1 MRAVVA
7 DLDPEAASAA
17 PAGAGARGA
26 GTGALVP
33 WPIVLPALLA
43 FLVYLRASWLGLAW
57 DDAAL
62 TSENP
67 SLASLHGLWDLW
79 TQETWKASGLDE
91 QASYYRPVA
100 MTSFWVVARV
110 STSPAA
116 HHLTNVLLHS
126 GNAALLALVLRRRLA
141 APSVAAALL
150 ASFWAVATANSEAV
164 LWISGRFDVLV
175 TTFLLLAFVANAGT
189 RRWLAPLAFA
199 CALLTKEVAI
209 GWALVLV
216 ADDVVLLGRR
226 WRERWR
232 DWAALLALTVAY
244 LAMRRGVGIA
254 TGDAALHA
262 LGWAIPAF
270 ASIAARVAAKLFVP
284 VGLDPL
290 QPLRL
295 LPTFVVVATLG
306 ALAGLGLVAAKRRRD
321 PGSWGAGAL
330 VGLAWF
336 ALTVAP
342 MSAIAPAEPVA
353 GDRYGYAASAGL
365 CFALAAVVTAL
376 RSRPLARLVEI
387 ILTVL
392 VAVQA
397 SLTEL
402 HIPAWK
408 DRESVARSMVAA
420 HPDDAHGHYL
430 LGYLALEQHDVV
442 KADAE
447 LSRSLALSRSWRALD
462 AACVLELRR
471 DRLDLAERYCL
482 ESGEAQPTNPR
493 VWVNLASVYVRGGQW
508 KQALDAADR
517 AVARKPRY
525 AEAHY
530 LAGAA
535 ATNLGMLPLAAAHV
549 EAGLRA
555 APSHRELLR
564 LKEELERRQVLVP
577 ATAPPP

>member
-1 MRAVVA
+1 MRAAVA
-7 DLDPEAASAA
+7 DLDQEAASAA
-17 PAGAGARGA
+17 PATAEAPAARSGARA
-26 GTGALVP
+26 A
-33 WPIVLPALLA
+33 WPLVLPALLA
-43 FLVYLRASWLGLAW
+43 WLVYLRASWLGLAW

-62 TSENP
+62 TTDNP

-79 TQETWKASGLDE
+79 TQDTWKASGLDE

-100 MTSFWVVARV
+100 MTSFWLVARV

-116 HHLTNVLLHS
+116 HHLTNVLLHA
-126 GNAALLALVLRRRLA
+126 GNAALLAFVLRRR
-141 APSVAAALL
+141 VAARPEVTALL
-150 ASFWAVATANSEAV
+150 ATFWAVATANSEAV

-175 TTFLLLAFVANAGT
+175 TTFLLLAFAANAGP
-189 RRWLAPLAFA
+189 RRWLAPLLFG

-216 ADDVVLLGRR
+216 LDDIVLLGRD
-226 WRERWR
+226 WRQRWR
-232 DWAALLALTVAY
+232 DWAVLLAVSVAY

-254 TGDAALHA
+254 TGDGALRA
-262 LGWAIPAF
+262 LGWAVPAL

-295 LPTFVVVATLG
+295 LPTLGVVATLG
-306 ALAGLGLVAAKRRRD
+306 ALAGLALVAVRRRRD

-330 VGLAWF
+330 VGLGWF
-336 ALTVAP
+336 VLTLAP
-342 MSAIAPAEPVA
+342 MSAISPDEPVA

-365 CFALAAVVTAL
+365 CFALAAVVTSL
-376 RSRPLARLVEI
+376 RSRLLARLAGVS
-387 ILTVL
+387 LSVL
-392 VAVQA
+392 VAVHA
-397 SLTEL
+397 ALTEL
-402 HIPAWK
+402 HVPTWQ
-408 DRESVARSMVAA
+408 DRESVARAMVAT
-420 HPDDAHGHYL
+420 HPDNAHGHYL
-430 LGYLALEQHDVV
+430 LGYLALERHD
-442 KADAE
+442 ADEAE
-447 LSRSLALSRSWRALD
+447 ARLSRSLALSRSWRALD

-471 DRLDLAERYCL
+471 DRLDVAERYCA
-482 ESGEAQPTNPR
+482 ESGAVQPTNPR

-508 KQALDAADR
+508 KKALDAADR

-535 ATNLGMLPLAAAHV
+535 ATNLGMLPLAAVHV

-555 APSHRELLR
+555 APSHRGLLR
-564 LKEELERRQVLVP
+564 LKEELERRQRLAP
-577 ATAPPP
+577 ADAPLP